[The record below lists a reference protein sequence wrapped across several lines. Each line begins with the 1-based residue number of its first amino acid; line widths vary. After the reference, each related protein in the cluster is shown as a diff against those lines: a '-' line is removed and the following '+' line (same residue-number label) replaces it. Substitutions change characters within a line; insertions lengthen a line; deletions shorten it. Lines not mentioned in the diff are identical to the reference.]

1 MLNTKGEMMKQIP
14 KFLHKQLRD
23 TIGKKT
29 NLGDIGRLLGLRI
42 TTQYEWTERCIQY
55 VNVHFEAEDTESLE
69 VMLSDSGV
77 LHDFTEAYVDG
88 DIDECVRLIEHAIE
102 DASDNLCDNRYDLGE
117 EVDRDY
123 LDEEYEDT
131 VESGYETYI
140 RGNQAHEG
148 NVNQELDSNWVH
160 HQSGARQF
168 YWTDV
173 VRWLFG
179 QRRTPL
185 TDRTQ
190 EQYLSDSEDY

>member
-1 MLNTKGEMMKQIP
+1 MSNTKGEMMKQIP

-23 TIGKKT
+23 TIGKKA
-29 NLGDIGRLLGLRI
+29 NLGDIGRLLGMRI
-42 TTQYEWTERCIQY
+42 TTQYDWTERVIQY
-55 VNVHFEAEDTESLE
+55 ANVHFEARDTESLE
-69 VMLSDSGV
+69 VMLSDSGT
-77 LHDFTEAYVDG
+77 LHDFTAAYIDG
-88 DIDECVRLIEHAIE
+88 DIDECMRLIEHAIDNAE
-102 DASDNLCDNRYDLGE
+102 DALCDNRYDLGE

-131 VESGYETYI
+131 VESGYESYVSGRNGTD
-140 RGNQAHEG
+140 
-148 NVNQELDSNWVH
+148 NVNAELDSNWAH

-190 EQYLSDSEDY
+190 EQYLSDNEDY